1 MVQKNLTQERLK
13 EVLDYDPETGIFC
26 RKNCFGLKEQKII
39 SGSNVNGYRTIKID
53 NKPYY
58 LHRLA
63 WLYVYGK
70 FPEKEID
77 HKNKNKSDNRICNL
91 RDISRQQNIQNR
103 GNPLGVF
110 QTKNKRRWRARIM
123 FSGNCINLGTFATKE
138 EAIEK
143 YQEAKKIYHPYFYE

>member
-1 MVQKNLTQERLK
+1 MVSEELTQERLK
-13 EVLDYDPETGIFC
+13 QVLDYDPETGIFC
-26 RKNCFGLKEQKII
+26 RKSRNGLKKPRVI
-39 SGSNVNGYRTIKID
+39 SGSNINGYKVTKID

-77 HKNKNKSDNRICNL
+77 HKNKIKSDNRICNL

-110 QTKNKRRWRARIM
+110 PTSNNRRWRARIV
-123 FSGNCINLGTFATKE
+123 FSGNHINLGTFATKE
-138 EAIEK
+138 EAIQK
-143 YQEAKKIYHPYFYE
+143 YKEAKKIYHPYFYE